1 MGRIKDLDAVGVT
14 DLYSYNVG
22 YQDAE
27 DRIIKLL
34 ESRKQHTA
42 LVAIDPSAKVMNL
55 QIDLTIALI
64 KGENK

>member
-1 MGRIKDLDAVGVT
+1 MKQKDIDDCIELGV
-14 DLYSYNVG
+14 LRER
-22 YQDAE
+22 Q
-27 DRIIKLL
+27 RIIKLL